1 MLAFVNRCDDNNRTR
16 HSFAYQKGGGDS
28 RARLHVTLSNV
39 SEKLPKRIVSNKRL
53 ITNKAKA
60 RRHGP
65 KLLFQTIKKTYSRGR
80 RSTGLIMVGAINR

>member
-39 SEKLPKRIVSNKRL
+39 SEKLPKRIVSN
-53 ITNKAKA
+53 
-60 RRHGP
+60 
-65 KLLFQTIKKTYSRGR
+65 
-80 RSTGLIMVGAINR
+80 